1 VVIPTCSP
9 FQLYIEN
16 GGGSQIED
24 AQVYDV
30 TGLIKRFF
38 RELPEP
44 LIPHIL
50 QVSSVTRKKLIRDPD
65 Q

>member
-1 VVIPTCSP
+1 
-9 FQLYIEN
+9 LYIEN